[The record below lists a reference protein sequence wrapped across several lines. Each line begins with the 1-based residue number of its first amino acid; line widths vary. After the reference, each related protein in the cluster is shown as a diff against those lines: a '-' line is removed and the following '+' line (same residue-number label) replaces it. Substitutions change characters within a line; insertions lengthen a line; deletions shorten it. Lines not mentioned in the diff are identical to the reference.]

1 MKNNPVMFAVVK
13 YLVDLVGMALLLF
26 ISAGSLQYAS
36 GWGLL
41 IVLAVVGVL
50 YGMLMYIR
58 YPQLLKKRLADREN
72 SLIQII
78 IMGAALVVFC
88 AATILAGVSYRMGW
102 LILPRWRYAISIS
115 MAALGGVI
123 YLRVISVN
131 AFLSTAIK
139 TENNQKV
146 VQSGPYGVVRH
157 PMYTS
162 VALMMIAIFIW
173 LGSVVSIATTFLF
186 VPILVMRIADEEKK
200 LLVELD
206 GYEEYTRKIKYRLI
220 PYVW

>member
-1 MKNNPVMFAVVK
+1 MKNNPVLFAVVK
-13 YLVDLVGMALLLF
+13 YIVDLAGMALLLF
-26 ISAGSLQYAS
+26 VSAGSLQYAS

-50 YGMLMYIR
+50 YGILMYTR

-88 AATILAGVSYRMGW
+88 TATILAGVSYRMGW
-102 LILPRWRYAISIS
+102 LILPRWRYAISVLL
-115 MAALGGVI
+115 AALGGFI
-123 YLRVISVN
+123 YIRVIRVN
-131 AFLSTAIK
+131 SFLSTAIK

-162 VALMMIAIFIW
+162 VAIMMVAVFIW
-173 LGSVVSIATTFLF
+173 LGSVASIATTFLF
-186 VPILVMRIADEEKK
+186 IPILVMRIVDEEKK

-206 GYEEYTRKIKYRLI
+206 GYEEYMRKIKYRLI